1 MTRLVVLL
9 LALMTPVPGFAQSW
23 QEPARGTQTRK
34 ALMDALR
41 PHAMWLLGSPI
52 EFVVHDLRQSGNLAF
67 ASVYPQRPG
76 GVEINIRDTPAY
88 QRGELQPDYLE
99 GVGIQALFYKSGQTW
114 VAVHWALGATDVWY
128 AYEAICASWRKVIP
142 EACEGL

>member
-1 MTRLVVLL
+1 MTRILVFL
-9 LALMTPVPGFAQSW
+9 LALMGAMPGFAQSW
-23 QEPARGTQTRK
+23 QEPARGSTTRQ

-41 PHAMWLLGSPI
+41 PHAMWVLGSPI

-76 GVEINIRDTPAY
+76 GAEINLRETPAFR
-88 QRGELQPDYLE
+88 RGDLE
-99 GVGIQALFYKSGQTW
+99 PEFMDGVAIQALYYKSGQTW

-128 AYEAICASWRKVIP
+128 AYGPFCESWRKVIP
-142 EACEGL
+142 DVCEGL